1 MHRFLREFEPW
12 GIVLALFGVVIAL
25 VTILV
30 DLEDRQSERTFRAW
44 QLVLTVPSAGSSR
57 REALEYLNR
66 EFDGFLCGA
75 PVEWVSGLLTG
86 NRRRRCL
93 SPRKE
98 RESLARIEEVGADL
112 STADL
117 TGAFLKGA
125 NLSRADLTDAFL
137 TGANLVDANLT
148 DANLTRADLTRADL
162 TGANLTDA
170 NLTDADLAGAFV
182 LGTNL
187 TDAVL
192 TGANLVGAHLT
203 RAVLTGTD
211 LTQAQLDTTCGLPA
225 PVRIPMELTW
235 KSGPCSENPQ

>member
-1 MHRFLREFEPW
+1 MHRFLRAFEPW

-25 VTILV
+25 VTIWV
-30 DLEDRQSERTFRAW
+30 DLEDRQAERTFRAW

-75 PVEWVSGLLTG
+75 PVEWASGLLTG

-93 SPRKE
+93 FPQKE
-98 RESLARIEEVGADL
+98 RESLAGIEEIGADL

-117 TGAFLKGA
+117 TGAFLMGA
-125 NLSRADLTDAFL
+125 NLTRAFLTDAFL
-137 TGANLVDANLT
+137 TGANLTGANLVGTNLT
-148 DANLTRADLTRADL
+148 DANLTRAF
-162 TGANLTDA
+162 
-170 NLTDADLAGAFV
+170 LA
-182 LGTNL
+182 
-187 TDAVL
+187 
-192 TGANLVGAHLT
+192 
-203 RAVLTGTD
+203 GTD

-235 KSGPCSENPQ
+235 KSGPCPGNPQ

>member
-1 MHRFLREFEPW
+1 MHRFLRAFEPW

-25 VTILV
+25 VTIWV
-30 DLEDRQSERTFRAW
+30 DLEDRQAERTFRAW

-75 PVEWVSGLLTG
+75 PVEWASGLLTG

-93 SPRKE
+93 FPQKE
-98 RESLARIEEVGADL
+98 RESLAGIEEIGADL

-117 TGAFLKGA
+117 
-125 NLSRADLTDAFL
+125 
-137 TGANLVDANLT
+137 V
-148 DANLTRADLTRADL
+148 
-162 TGANLTDA
+162 
-170 NLTDADLAGAFV
+170 
-182 LGTNL
+182 
-187 TDAVL
+187 
-192 TGANLVGAHLT
+192 GANLVGANLVGANLT
-203 RAVLTGTD
+203 RAFLAGTD

-235 KSGPCSENPQ
+235 KSGPCPGNPQ

>member
-1 MHRFLREFEPW
+1 MHRFLRAFEPW

-25 VTILV
+25 VTIWV
-30 DLEDRQSERTFRAW
+30 DLEDRQAERTFRAW

-75 PVEWVSGLLTG
+75 PVEWASGLLTG

-93 SPRKE
+93 FPQKE
-98 RESLARIEEVGADL
+98 RESLAGIEEIGADL

-117 TGAFLKGA
+117 TGAFLMG
-125 NLSRADLTDAFL
+125 ADLTR
-137 TGANLVDANLT
+137 ANLVG
-148 DANLTRADLTRADL
+148 ANLTRAF
-162 TGANLTDA
+162 
-170 NLTDADLAGAFV
+170 LA
-182 LGTNL
+182 
-187 TDAVL
+187 
-192 TGANLVGAHLT
+192 
-203 RAVLTGTD
+203 GTD

-235 KSGPCSENPQ
+235 KSGPCPGNPQ